1 MSRSAPGLSAVP
13 ANSEPS
19 MTRVCTGD
27 QCLADVAGV
36 LEFAVADHRDPGLAR
51 HLRGEVDRRDLG
63 DAHTRTTCVVQMEP
77 GSTPTLMASAPASMS
92 AWSPRS
98 VATLPPMIWTSRN
111 AGLDLSVRIISVTSR
126 A

>member
-1 MSRSAPGLSAVP
+1 MP

-19 MTRVCTGD
+19 VLDGVRTGD

-36 LEFAVADHRDPGLAR
+36 LESAVADHRDPGLAR

-63 DAHTRTTCVVQMEP
+63 DAHTRDDARRADRGTRAHADLDGIGTRVDERLCSSV
-77 GSTPTLMASAPASMS
+77 
-92 AWSPRS
+92 

-111 AGLDLSVRIISVTSR
+111 AGSDLSVRIISVTPR